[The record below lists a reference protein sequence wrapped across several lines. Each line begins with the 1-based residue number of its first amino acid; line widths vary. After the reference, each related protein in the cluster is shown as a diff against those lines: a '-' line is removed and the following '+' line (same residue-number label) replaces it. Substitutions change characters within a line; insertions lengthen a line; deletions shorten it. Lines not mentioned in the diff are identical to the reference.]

1 MSSPAW
7 SVMILSSGRITVIGF
22 TLFAFYFKRQNG
34 AMDNTVLA
42 SLLRERSG
50 VVPCLFEPAYGW
62 LGPTGAYFA
71 DRFVASVQ
79 CLNRYREEAS
89 NPAISATMKIGLW
102 APIWDIPNHERR
114 MALISLYTTAPSLT
128 QANAVLDTHINILPF
143 SPDLIRANCASQ
155 QLSPAHHPPT
165 APIVSSEEI
174 ESNDFADALAARAA
188 KVAEYLAAGKVVVVK
203 NGSKA
208 WSAPSNASLAK
219 EIHIIIVN
227 SRWNSAKT
235 PRDTN
240 DRAISSDMLESWPS
254 RFVVDA
260 TAKTVTETQDVLRS
274 IIREHISLRLTGL
287 SGDMMFKPYLHR
299 QRLRLVVALGGLS
312 ECGKSS
318 MGGYIDTQFGQQGR
332 REKFGYLFDNATK
345 QLGFNI
351 YTLPETVQAHI
362 LIQQIEDYSK
372 AHFWVSILSFES
384 LHRFASIREAKRIL
398 GPLLQIV
405 YVDVSEPERI
415 SRQISRVG
423 ETQVEAK
430 IKELKDKDV
439 VKRERGA
446 ERVKD
451 IADFILDN
459 HGSFTETSA
468 VLKQYMEAKLK
479 AS

>member
-1 MSSPAW
+1 
-7 SVMILSSGRITVIGF
+7 
-22 TLFAFYFKRQNG
+22 
-34 AMDNTVLA
+34 
-42 SLLRERSG
+42 
-50 VVPCLFEPAYGW
+50 
-62 LGPTGAYFA
+62 
-71 DRFVASVQ
+71 
-79 CLNRYREEAS
+79 
-89 NPAISATMKIGLW
+89 
-102 APIWDIPNHERR
+102 

-143 SPDLIRANCASQ
+143 SPDLIRVNCASQ
-155 QLSPAHHPPT
+155 QLSPARHPPT
-165 APIVSSEEI
+165 TPIVSSEKI
-174 ESNDFADALAARAA
+174 ESSAFSDALAARDANIA
-188 KVAEYLAAGKVVVVK
+188 KYLAAGKIVVVK

-208 WSAPSNASLAK
+208 WPAPSHASLDRQSQCK
-219 EIHIIIVN
+219 DMHIVIIN
-227 SRWNSAKT
+227 SQWHSAKT
-235 PRDTN
+235 PEDTN
-240 DRAISSDMLESWPS
+240 DRAISSDMLESWS
-254 RFVVDA
+254 LRFVVDA
-260 TAKTVTETQDVLRS
+260 TAKTVLETQDVLRS
-274 IIREHISLRLTGL
+274 IIREHVTSRIVGL
-287 SGDMMFKPYLHR
+287 SGDMMCKPYLHR
-299 QRLRLVVALGGLS
+299 QRLRVVVALGGLS

-318 MGGYIDTQFGQQGR
+318 MGGYIDTQFGQHGR

-351 YTLPETVQAHI
+351 YTLPDTVQAHI

-372 AHFWVSILSFES
+372 AHFWVSVLSLES
-384 LHRFASIREAKRIL
+384 LHRFGSIHEAKRIL

-405 YVDVSEPERI
+405 YIDVSEPERI

-430 IKELKDKDV
+430 VQELKDKDL

-468 VLKQYMEAKLK
+468 VLKQYIEAKLR